1 MQPHPLSHSTS
12 VVLRPPR
19 WKVLT
24 AYFLGGLASVPFV
37 LVAFGILGRDLVQSM
52 APLFV
57 LMIFSL
63 AYGVFASG
71 RYICLEKDAFTV
83 KERFSKSTKVSWSS
97 VSEIGMATFPT
108 FSRGNFFFNNYLGI
122 RLHNAASSEDPLG
135 YIKNREICGY
145 DIIITHNFG
154 LPLDDLITLFRS
166 RSGLLASSTAPG
178 TTIQTAIGN

>member
-1 MQPHPLSHSTS
+1 MQPHPLNHSTS

-37 LVAFGILGRDLVQSM
+37 LIAFGILDRDLVHSM

-57 LMIFSL
+57 LMIFSV
-63 AYGVFASG
+63 AYGVFTSG

-97 VSEIGMATFPT
+97 VSEIGTATFPT
-108 FSRGNFFFNNYLGI
+108 FSRGNFCFYNYLGI
-122 RLHNAASSEDPLG
+122 RLHSAVSSEDPPR
-135 YIKNREICGY
+135 YRKNREICGY
-145 DIIITHNFG
+145 DIVLTHNYG

-166 RSGLLASSTAPG
+166 RRGLLASSTAPE